1 MKHLIKTIIKIGI
14 LYKNDQFN
22 QEELDV
28 AENFKK
34 KFNSL
39 MMTIVSFIQVDFTYD
54 RDFLIS
60 NMNECKQLLKQLVVR
75 HLTEKSLLRI
85 ESFFAF
91 FLNEGILDASFR
103 PNGPHRGV
111 LDKIAEDLST
121 LLENG
126 VIWLH
131 VEPTTLLP
139 SSCSS
144 ALRLLLLL
152 LYWQSI
158 KMMFAF
164 YKTFCMRQTSA
175 VRQRLLFIPAEIFIY
190 DLSLL
195 KLLFNSP
202 VSGAGLTLTK
212 HCLV

>member
-1 MKHLIKTIIKIGI
+1 MDDHLDVQSISVKAQKKILGKFTSRKVISTFIDDISKRILDNMYRLAKDFSDKKTAEKVMKHLIKTIIKIGI

-126 VIWLH
+126 VI
-131 VEPTTLLP
+131 
-139 SSCSS
+139 
-144 ALRLLLLL
+144 
-152 LYWQSI
+152 
-158 KMMFAF
+158 
-164 YKTFCMRQTSA
+164 
-175 VRQRLLFIPAEIFIY
+175 
-190 DLSLL
+190 
-195 KLLFNSP
+195 
-202 VSGAGLTLTK
+202 
-212 HCLV
+212 